1 MESFHTDVRQRAKCN
16 KLFPWF
22 YFMFL
27 MIFTQIP
34 CLSLLKDTKKTGL
47 LSAVTIAAQKTTFQY
62 LTLSLP
68 DKICNSPYHQ
78 SYNSYNFSSENL
90 ILDQLIIPKL
100 IFFFFHN
107 TYLVDTV
114 LILSGETL
122 SWSLMGVKSSANF
135 CIKNACSPTKRPF
148 PPPPPHLI
156 QC

>member
-1 MESFHTDVRQRAKCN
+1 MQQAFSMILLYIFNDFYPNSMSFIAQRH
-16 KLFPWF
+16 
-22 YFMFL
+22 
-27 MIFTQIP
+27 I
-34 CLSLLKDTKKTGL
+34 KKTGL
-47 LSAVTIAAQKTTFQY
+47 LSAVTIAAEKTTFQY

-100 IFFFFHN
+100 IFFFFLN

-122 SWSLMGVKSSANF
+122 S
-135 CIKNACSPTKRPF
+135 
-148 PPPPPHLI
+148 
-156 QC
+156 